1 MTHFDWE
8 DANNAIKYEKD
19 LVALLEMLERIDLPQ
34 FVVDLRVNNKEI
46 YDNLK
51 NLFAKEE
58 YMKYGYKD

>member
-8 DANNAIKYEKD
+8 DANNTIKYEKD